1 MALASADLFASFDI
15 TDGSQIRD
23 ISPLLEEALYL
34 DLNALGNVNV
44 DFGDPV
50 EDIIYYWNED
60 ALNSDLVTVG
70 GTSISSGATSL
81 ALTSG
86 HGARAHVGDFL
97 KDTAINSAEIMQVTA
112 ISTDTLTLT
121 RGINSTTQAAIGSAA
136 VLAVMRAEQE
146 GSDIG
151 SDKTVA
157 PVVRSNYTQVIAG
170 AFDLKITGSQLARK
184 MAADALRD
192 QVAHQLANRLVEFKI
207 NLTRDFFYGE
217 RVGPGS
223 DSQYRAFGGLTYWN
237 RAGSGVSNSSSEAL
251 SLSVLNAHNK
261 TVVDRGLYVDSLMV
275 GTDLVNSINAI
286 EASNRRLLETD
297 KGVGYTVQEILL
309 GQGNRVQVTV
319 DGRINAGDAFAFQN
333 EKVRLRPMT
342 GRGMFTIAAV
352 DFADAKKRRVLG
364 EWGCEVRNPEASI
377 RLFNKT

>member
-1 MALASADLFASFDI
+1 MALASADLFASFDV

-23 ISPLLEEALYL
+23 ISPLLAEALYL

-60 ALNSDLVTVG
+60 ALNSDLVTMG
-70 GTSISSGATSL
+70 ATSASSGATSFSL
-81 ALTSG
+81 ASG
-86 HGARAHVGDFL
+86 MGARVHVGDLL

-112 ISTDTLTLT
+112 VSTDTPTVV
-121 RGINSTTQAAIGSAA
+121 RGINSTTQAAIASGAT
-136 VLAVMRAEQE
+136 LALIRAEQE

-157 PVVRSNYTQVIAG
+157 PVVRSNYTQIYAG
-170 AFDLKITGSQLARK
+170 AFDLKISGSQLARK

-207 NLTRDFFYGE
+207 NLTRGLFYSE

-223 DSQYRAFGGLTYWN
+223 DSAYRSFGGLTYWN

-261 TVVDRGLYVDSLMV
+261 TVVDRGLYVDSLFV

-286 EASNRRLLETD
+286 EATNRRLLESD
-297 KGVGYTVQEILL
+297 KKVGYNVVEILL
-309 GQGNRVQVTV
+309 GQGNSVRVTV
-319 DGRINAGDAFAFQN
+319 DGRINAGDAFLFQN
-333 EKVRLRPMT
+333 DKVRLRPMT

-364 EWGCEVRNPEASI
+364 EWGCEVRNPEATI

>member
-1 MALASADLFASFDI
+1 
-15 TDGSQIRD
+15 
-23 ISPLLEEALYL
+23 
-34 DLNALGNVNV
+34 
-44 DFGDPV
+44 
-50 EDIIYYWNED
+50 
-60 ALNSDLVTVG
+60 
-70 GTSISSGATSL
+70 
-81 ALTSG
+81 
-86 HGARAHVGDFL
+86 
-97 KDTAINSAEIMQVTA
+97 MQVTA
-112 ISTDTLTLT
+112 VSTDTPTVV
-121 RGINSTTQAAIGSAA
+121 RGINSTTQAAIASGAT
-136 VLAVMRAEQE
+136 LALIRAEQE

-157 PVVRSNYTQVIAG
+157 PVVRSNYTQIYAG
-170 AFDLKITGSQLARK
+170 AFDLKISGSQLARK

-207 NLTRDFFYGE
+207 NLTRGLFYSE

-223 DSQYRAFGGLTYWN
+223 DSAYRSFGGLTYWN

-261 TVVDRGLYVDSLMV
+261 TVVDRGLYVDSLFV

-286 EASNRRLLETD
+286 EATNRRLLESD
-297 KGVGYTVQEILL
+297 KKVGYNVVEILL
-309 GQGNRVQVTV
+309 GQGNSVRVTV
-319 DGRINAGDAFAFQN
+319 DGRINAGDAFLFQN
-333 EKVRLRPMT
+333 DKVRLRPMT

-364 EWGCEVRNPEASI
+364 EWGCEVRNPEATI